1 MLLSASM
8 ISIDVVILGILIISA
23 IIAVNALIY
32 YLVIQVNEGR
42 RNREDMA
49 RSNQELS
56 NKSFLIQ
63 TMLWNNISGV
73 NQQKEIPSP
82 IVMPQIDSD
91 SQLTKREMEVA
102 ELLSKGL
109 KAKQIADALF
119 VSKHTVNNHVANILR
134 KTNCSNKAQFVAYAI
149 RNKLF
154 N

>member
-1 MLLSASM
+1 MNNFTIHNSSLSS
-8 ISIDVVILGILIISA
+8 L
-23 IIAVNALIY
+23 
-32 YLVIQVNEGR
+32 E
-42 RNREDMA
+42 
-49 RSNQELS
+49 
-56 NKSFLIQ
+56 
-63 TMLWNNISGV
+63 
-73 NQQKEIPSP
+73 
-82 IVMPQIDSD
+82 IDSD